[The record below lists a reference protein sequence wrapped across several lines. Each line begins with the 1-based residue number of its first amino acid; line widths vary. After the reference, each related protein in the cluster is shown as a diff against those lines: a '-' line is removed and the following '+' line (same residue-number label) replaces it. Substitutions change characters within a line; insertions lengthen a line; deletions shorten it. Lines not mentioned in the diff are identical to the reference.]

1 MLVKGL
7 QPFSV
12 YAARFRINP
21 MALSALKSVEKQI
34 PDLSKML
41 EDPQHLVK
49 GFVTLTYSPNVPREL
64 KAKTV
69 DLHRAQ
75 VLPDVLQRSILL
87 PLLHAPPLSVPPSLL
102 PSLPLKPPPLSMH
115 SAVQTSR
122 PALTIRSPLFLSGG
136 REPARDPVVTVAW
149 EPVPCNGSPLQY
161 FQIQRRTQWGRAPVD
176 GLEQRQ
182 SAKAKAKASLAMSS
196 WKDVGQANMELW
208 SDVTTAPD
216 LVSDLIEAG
225 EVCPRRFTYHH
236 PFFPSPLYL
245 ITRSK

>member
-41 EDPQHLVK
+41 EDPRHLVK

-87 PLLHAPPLSVPPSLL
+87 PLLHAPLS
-102 PSLPLKPPPLSMH
+102 PSLPLSL
-115 SAVQTSR
+115 
-122 PALTIRSPLFLSGG
+122 PLFLSN
-136 REPARDPVVTVAW
+136 RRPFPCIRLFKRHYRRSPYVLLFFSVAV
-149 EPVPCNGSPLQY
+149 ESQLE
-161 FQIQRRTQWGRAPVD
+161 IQW
-176 GLEQRQ
+176 
-182 SAKAKAKASLAMSS
+182 
-196 WKDVGQANMELW
+196 
-208 SDVTTAPD
+208 
-216 LVSDLIEAG
+216 
-225 EVCPRRFTYHH
+225 
-236 PFFPSPLYL
+236 
-245 ITRSK
+245 